1 MTLRPQDKACP
12 AEKKLSYELIE
23 CDLSNKPEDLLRL
36 NPYAKV
42 PVLVD
47 GDGVIYESAI
57 IDEYLEEKYPQVPL
71 LPRDPLQRA
80 RARIWID
87 YCNTRLQQAGGYIA
101 HDHEV
106 EKSKEKVRGYLAT
119 LNQEM
124 REREYIA
131 RRLFFSGYYLHPVLL
146 PLAALPNDDRQRSA
160 ARESLDATSARP
172 PGRASDA
179 VRKVFAASVVD
190 GPEIEPETWCQPRV
204 QELSLKR
211 DAKTDLRNPR
221 GAVRRERYPAVRI
234 LWRHEQRE

>member
-1 MTLRPQDKACP
+1 M
-12 AEKKLSYELIE
+12 
-23 CDLSNKPEDLLRL
+23 
-36 NPYAKV
+36 

-106 EKSKEKVRGYLAT
+106 EKSKEKVRGYLTT

-124 REREYIA
+124 REREYLAGDYSLADITYIPFFC
-131 RRLFFSGYYLHPVLL
+131 RLQRYQTTIGSELPHVRAWMQRLL
-146 PLAALPNDDRQRSA
+146 DR
-160 ARESLDATSARP
+160 
-172 PGRASDA
+172 
-179 VRKVFAASVVD
+179 
-190 GPEIEPETWCQPRV
+190 
-204 QELSLKR
+204 
-211 DAKTDLRNPR
+211 
-221 GAVRRERYPAVRI
+221 PAVRATP
-234 LWRHEQRE
+234 